1 MKKQTTTAII
11 LSLLLSLS
19 VQAQNGQ
26 GRGNG
31 EGKGKYHQQ
40 MIQELDLTEQQQ
52 KDMKALK
59 ESKPTDRKAKREE
72 AKKHREELDE
82 LLRASSVDKN
92 AIDNKIAEISKMTAE
107 KMNARIDHLLEVK
120 KILTPEQFNTFLDL
134 KKEKMQNKR
143 KGKGKGKG
151 KGHRN
156 NQ

>member
-1 MKKQTTTAII
+1 MKKQTTAAII

-31 EGKGKYHQQ
+31 EGKGKYRQQ
-40 MIQELDLTEQQQ
+40 MIQELNLTEQQQ

-59 ESKPTDRKAKREE
+59 ESKPADRKTKREE
-72 AKKHREELDE
+72 AKKIREELDQ
-82 LLRASSVDKN
+82 LLRAESVDKN
-92 AIDNKIAEISKMTAE
+92 AVDKKIAEISNMTTE
-107 KMNARIDHLLEVK
+107 KMNARVDHLLEVK
-120 KILTPEQFNTFLDL
+120 KILTPEQFNKFLDL
-134 KKEKMQNKR
+134 KKEKMHNNR

-156 NQ
+156 K